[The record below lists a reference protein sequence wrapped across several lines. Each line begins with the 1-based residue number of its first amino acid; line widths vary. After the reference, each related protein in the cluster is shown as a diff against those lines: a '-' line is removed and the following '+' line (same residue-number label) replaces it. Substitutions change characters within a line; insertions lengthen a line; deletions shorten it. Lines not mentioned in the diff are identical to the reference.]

1 MKKFSKSIIL
11 ILTLMLA
18 MSFSFAVS
26 AEDGEV
32 ANDSDWKYELLE
44 DGSAKIIKYSGKES
58 TVNIPSEFGDTV
70 VTTLGNDVFR
80 GNDNVKEVII
90 PDGISTIES
99 TFYMTN
105 NIETIKISATVDNIN
120 KRAFYCCWGLKNIVV
135 SEDNE
140 YYASVDGVL
149 YDKSLNR
156 LINVPANK
164 HMDSFKIPD
173 GVEVIGELSIRCQDI
188 KEIVIPDT
196 VTKIESYSIYTNGLT
211 KLTIPGSVKTLEDDA
226 IYYCNDLESIK
237 IEEGNLKEISTMAIN
252 TCYNLKRIELPSNIT
267 SIGFF
272 YDCNAL
278 NEIIISEKNKNYC
291 VEDGVV
297 LNKVQTKIVLYPRGS
312 EKTSYTVPEGVTVI
326 GENSFYGAKN
336 LTDIYMPD
344 SVKVIEPFAF
354 AYCSGLTTVYYDGTK
369 EQFEAIDIDEETVF
383 FSNVVFPEPH
393 IHSYDTVKVIKKAT
407 NKANGKVEYICSCG
421 ESYKETVYELD
432 SVKLSTSKCTY
443 NGKKRTPSVIAKDS
457 KGNTLKKDVDYTV
470 KYESGRKMP
479 GRYKITVTF
488 KGKYEYKKE
497 FDFVIMPKTPTL
509 KVTTTKG
516 KATLSY
522 TDLAGV
528 TGYQIYYS
536 TDGKT
541 YKKLVTTSKEKY
553 SKTLKSGKKYYF
565 KVRGYVKPASG
576 NTVYGSFSS
585 AKSVKIA

>member
-1 MKKFSKSIIL
+1 MKKISKSLIFIL
-11 ILTLMLA
+11 VLV
-18 MSFSFAVS
+18 MSLSFAVY
-26 AEDGEV
+26 AEDSEV
-32 ANDSDWKYELLE
+32 ATDSDWKYELLE

-105 NIETIKISATVDNIN
+105 NIETIEISATVDNIN

-156 LINVPANK
+156 LINVPADK

-188 KEIVIPDT
+188 KEIVIPNT

-252 TCYNLKRIELPSNIT
+252 TCYNLNRIELPSNIT

-354 AYCSGLTTVYYDGTK
+354 AYCSALKKVYYEGTK
-369 EQFEAIDIDEETVF
+369 EQFEEIGIDEETVY
-383 FSNVVFPEPH
+383 FPEVIFPDPH
-393 IHSYDTVKVIKKAT
+393 EHSFTMKVAKKAT
-407 NKANGKVEYICSCG
+407 NKANGKVKYTCSCG
-421 ESYKETVYELD
+421 ESYTETVYELE
-432 SVKLSTSKCTY
+432 SIKLSTSKCTY
-443 NGKKRTPSVIAKDS
+443 NGKKRTPSVIVKDS
-457 KGNTLKKDVDYTV
+457 KGNKLKKNVDFTV
-470 KYESGRKMP
+470 KYESGRKLP

-488 KGKYEYKKE
+488 KGKYSYKKVL
-497 FDFVIMPKTPTL
+497 DFVIMPKTPNL
-509 KVTTTKG
+509 KLSTSDG
-516 KATLSY
+516 LIYLSY
-522 TDLAGV
+522 SKLTGV
-528 TGYQIYYS
+528 TGYQIYCS
-536 TDGKT
+536 LDGKNYT
-541 YKKLVTTSKEKY
+541 KIGSTTENKFFVIPL
-553 SKTLKSGKKYYF
+553 TAGKYYF
-565 KVRGYVKPASG
+565 KVRGYVKPSSG
-576 NTVYGSFSS
+576 STVYGSFSS
-585 AKSVKIA
+585 VKTVVIK